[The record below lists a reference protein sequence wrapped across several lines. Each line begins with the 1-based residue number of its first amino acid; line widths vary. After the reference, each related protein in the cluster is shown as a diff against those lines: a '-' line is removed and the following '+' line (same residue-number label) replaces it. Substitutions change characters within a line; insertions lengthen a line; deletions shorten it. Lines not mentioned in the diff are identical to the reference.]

1 VQQQTFRAADVSQAL
16 SAVKAALGPDA
27 VITTTRHVGNGLG
40 GGLGHSY
47 VEVTA
52 SPGAPQGAWPF
63 LSRFG
68 DASRTA
74 ERRTAAAGPAARAR
88 SVDGPRTLAATSS
101 ETAEIQRELLA
112 LRSMLAELEA
122 SRPTKDRALG
132 LLHAAGIEGPIAR
145 ELAAGSGRAAK
156 RGREALRAF
165 LMERIAERIKLEP
178 GLIRRQA
185 PQLVACVG
193 PTGVGKTTTL
203 AKLAARARL
212 DLGRSVAVISLDTFR
227 VGAIEQWQ
235 RYAALM
241 GVPFDV
247 AHDRASF
254 AELVRKSRAELLLV
268 DTPGSSRG
276 VDGSDLTAC
285 LDVLGPRE
293 LNVLLVLPAWLRGSD
308 VENVAA
314 QYKNPV
320 PTGIVITKL
329 DETCTVGGVLQA
341 ALQSELGL
349 NYLCDGPRVPEDLH
363 EPDPELLLTTLFTGQ
378 P

>member
-52 SPGAPQGAWPF
+52 TAGAPQGAWPF

-68 DASRTA
+68 DSARNA
-74 ERRTAAAGPAARAR
+74 PRRTAPAAPAARAR
-88 SVDGPRTLAATSS
+88 AESRTTPTTGIDS
-101 ETAEIQRELLA
+101 AEIQRELLA

-122 SRPTKDRALG
+122 ARPTKDRAIG
-132 LLHAAGIEGPIAR
+132 LLHAAGIEGALAR

-156 RGREALRAF
+156 RGREALRAL
-165 LMERIAERIKLEP
+165 LMERIAERLKLHS
-178 GLIRRQA
+178 GLIRRQT

-212 DLGRSVAVISLDTFR
+212 DLGRSTAVITLDTFR
-227 VGAIEQWQ
+227 VGAVEQWQ

-254 AELVRKSRAELLLV
+254 AELVRKSRADLLLV

-276 VDGSDLTAC
+276 VDGSELSAC

-293 LNVLLVLPAWLRGSD
+293 LSVLLVLPAWLRAGD

-320 PTGIVITKL
+320 PTGIVVTKL

-341 ALQSELGL
+341 ALQTDLAL

-363 EPDPELLLTTLFTGQ
+363 EPDPELLLNTLFSGQ

>member
-1 VQQQTFRAADVSQAL
+1 MQQQTFRAADVSQAL

-52 SPGAPQGAWPF
+52 TAGAPQGAWPF

-68 DASRTA
+68 EATRA
-74 ERRTAAAGPAARAR
+74 AQRRTAAAAPVARAR
-88 SVDGPRTLAATSS
+88 SSESRTTPTTGIDS
-101 ETAEIQRELLA
+101 AEIQRELLA

-122 SRPTKDRALG
+122 SRPTKDRAIG
-132 LLHAAGIEGPIAR
+132 LLHAAGIEGALAR
-145 ELAAGSGRAAK
+145 ELAAGTGRAAK
-156 RGREALRAF
+156 RGREPLRAM
-165 LMERIAERIKLEP
+165 LMERIAERLKLRS
-178 GLIRRQA
+178 GLIQRQT

-212 DLGRSVAVISLDTFR
+212 DLGRSTAVITLDTFR
-227 VGAIEQWQ
+227 VGAVEQWQ

-247 AHDRASF
+247 AHDRATF

-276 VDGSDLTAC
+276 VDGSELAAC
-285 LDVLGPRE
+285 IDVLGPRE
-293 LNVLLVLPAWLRGSD
+293 LNVLLVLPAWLRAAD

-320 PTGIVITKL
+320 PTGIVVTKL

-341 ALQSELGL
+341 ALQTDLAL

-363 EPDPELLLTTLFTGQ
+363 EPDPELLLNTLFSGQ